1 MTSLGAV
8 NLLAIEEFARVNE
21 KYSFILEQRQDLI
34 KSRNSLKKLIEEI
47 EKEMMEKFFEAY
59 EKIREN
65 FAYMCQEVLNSSDG
79 DIYLTEPDNLL
90 ETGVELMVKFKSKK
104 YQTLTLLS
112 GGEKSMIAVAFIM
125 AIFMY
130 KPSPFTF
137 FDEIEAA
144 LDEANTK
151 KLIKMLK
158 NFTEMSQFML
168 ITHNKETMK
177 ESDMLYGVTMNKEIG
192 SSKIITVEI

>member
-1 MTSLGAV
+1 M
-8 NLLAIEEFARVNE
+8 NE
-21 KYSFILEQRQDLI
+21 KFVES
-34 KSRNSLKKLIEEI
+34 
-47 EKEMMEKFFEAY
+47 Y

-79 DIYLTEPDNLL
+79 DIYLTNPDNIL
-90 ETGVELMVKFKSKK
+90 ETGVELMVKFKNKK
-104 YQTLTLLS
+104 YQSLTLLS

-158 NFTEMSQFML
+158 NFTEMSQFIL

-177 ESDMLYGVTMNKEIG
+177 ESDVLYGVTMNKEIG
-192 SSKIITVEI
+192 SSRIISVEI